1 MSGTIFTKKNP
12 FSKKQYLYLLK
23 EAEVHLLV
31 PLKIIALLIGVYS
44 LFALIFEVRYH
55 SEHSYQIF
63 LIRISA
69 AISSFLILILLY
81 TKWGSKKPVLLVHS
95 LLTIIIISSG
105 YMTFL
110 IPTTLLINVQIISLL
125 IFTSALFLS
134 WEVKNQIIVSIY
146 YILVFAAA
154 VTLNGKSI
162 YYLNDIFETV
172 LFVLFLSL
180 ISVVGSSV
188 NFKLRLELAEKTYA
202 IHKSEKKFRSIFD
215 NSTEGIFQTSPDGK
229 FLVANPALVKIL
241 GYSSA
246 DELLNLN
253 IEKDIFINPEDRD
266 KLIKRLRKEKEV
278 HDYKVGLKKKD
289 GTAIIIKLDDR
300 MLTDETGK
308 IYFEGNIRDI
318 SEQLQAEAER
328 KKVEIALREEKRKSD
343 QLAKEA
349 VKASSSKSKFLAEMS
364 HEIRTPINGVI
375 GLLNLIESSS
385 YKNKDE
391 LNQFVEDA
399 KISAESLL
407 NIVNN
412 ILDLSK
418 IEAGKMELDEM
429 EFDLREMLNESVSV
443 VKNNALQKGLEIS
456 VEIAQNLPDRL
467 LGDGARIKQIFVN
480 LLGNAV
486 KFTEKGSVSAGINVD
501 EITDEFV
508 WITSWVQDTGAGIP
522 QKEKEIIFN
531 RFSQAG
537 DSTDVKRRGTG
548 LGLTICKEFITMMGG
563 EISVETEE
571 KIGTKFIF
579 TLKLKTQ
586 KKQKRQPEENNM
598 KQIYVI
604 PRTQSAANG
613 DVSEY
618 IKKQRSEFRI
628 LLAEDNQINQKVAIK
643 ILNTAGYKV
652 DAVCNGKEAVLAVKK
667 GEYSMVLMDIQMPEM
682 DGYTATKEIRGFQNQ
697 VSNIPIIAITAHA
710 LRGDKEKCL
719 SAGMN
724 DYISKPIIANQLIN
738 ILDKWANINHAS
750 PPKKA
755 EAGIPGSDIFDF
767 DHFEKISVSDKE
779 FQRELMESYFS
790 DIESRIGKL
799 DNYIT
804 IKDIQHAINEAHT
817 IKGASLSIGALK
829 VGELALAV
837 EISTKNNELARAWEK
852 LGELKKAFEATKEVL
867 KKNMALSV

>member
-1 MSGTIFTKKNP
+1 M
-12 FSKKQYLYLLK
+12 
-23 EAEVHLLV
+23 
-31 PLKIIALLIGVYS
+31 
-44 LFALIFEVRYH
+44 
-55 SEHSYQIF
+55 
-63 LIRISA
+63 
-69 AISSFLILILLY
+69 
-81 TKWGSKKPVLLVHS
+81 VHS
-95 LLTIIIISSG
+95 LLTIIILSSG

-110 IPTTLLINVQIISLL
+110 IPSTLLINVQIISLL

-146 YILVFAAA
+146 YIVVFAAA
-154 VTLNGKSI
+154 VILNGKSI
-162 YYLNDIFETV
+162 YYLNDIYETV

-202 IHKSEKKFRSIFD
+202 IHNSEKKFRSIFD

-241 GYSSA
+241 GYGSME
-246 DELLNLN
+246 ELLKLN
-253 IEKDIFINPEDRD
+253 IERDIFINPEDRD

-289 GTAIIIKLDDR
+289 GSAIIVRIDDR
-300 MLTDETGK
+300 MLTDAAGEM
-308 IYFEGNIRDI
+308 YFEGNIRDI

-328 KKVEIALREEKRKSD
+328 RKAEIALREEKRKSD

-349 VKASSSKSKFLAEMS
+349 VKASSSKSKYLAEMS

-375 GLLNLIESSS
+375 GLLNLIENNS
-385 YKNKDE
+385 YKSKEE

-429 EFDLREMLNESVSV
+429 EFDFRALLNESVSIV
-443 VKNNALQKGLEIS
+443 RNNALQKGLEVS
-456 VEIAQNLPDRL
+456 VQIAENVPDRL
-467 LGDGARIKQIFVN
+467 LGDSARIKQIFTN

-486 KFTEKGSVSAGINVD
+486 KFTEKGSVSAGISAD
-501 EITDEFV
+501 EITDKF
-508 WITSWVQDTGAGIP
+508 IRISAWVQDTGAGIP

-537 DSTDVKRRGTG
+537 DSPDVKRRGTG

-563 EISVETEE
+563 NISVETEE
-571 KIGTKFIF
+571 KKGTKFIF
-579 TLKLKTQ
+579 TLKLKPH
-586 KKQKRQPEENNM
+586 KKQEQQREKNTM
-598 KQIYVI
+598 KQIYE
-604 PRTQSAANG
+604 PPKTQNVTNG
-613 DVSEY
+613 DVPEF

-628 LLAEDNQINQKVAIK
+628 LLAEDNQINQKVALK
-643 ILNTAGYKV
+643 ILNTAGYNV
-652 DAVCNGKEAVLAVKK
+652 DAVCNGKEAVQAVRS
-667 GEYSMVLMDIQMPEM
+667 GQYSMVLMDIQMPEM
-682 DGYTATKEIRGFQNQ
+682 DGYTATNEIRGFQNQ
-697 VSNIPIIAITAHA
+697 ISTIPIIAITAHA

-724 DYISKPIIANQLIN
+724 DYLSKPIIANQLIN
-738 ILDKWANINHAS
+738 ILDKWANINPAS
-750 PPKKA
+750 PQKKTIP
-755 EAGIPGSDIFDF
+755 EIPGSDIFDF
-767 DHFEKISVSDKE
+767 EHFEKISVGDKE

-790 DIESRIGKL
+790 DIDNRIGKL
-799 DNYIT
+799 ENYIAA
-804 IKDIQHAINEAHT
+804 KDVQRAINEAHT

-837 EISTKNNELARAWEK
+837 EISGKNNDMSRGQEK
-852 LGELKKAFEATKEVL
+852 LSELKKAFDATKEAL